1 MENYIILIKNI
12 IYMNTIIL
20 NIEIEE
26 NKISISN
33 EQKDHTTNLNS
44 NNNSNNTNLNSNNL
58 DSLFGS
64 DGWLECLY
72 NIKNVDSVFLTGFFI
87 SKFFINSYYTI
98 ITDIKENKTLEGI
111 KYHKQR
117 PTISLKFRYLKD
129 INKIL
134 KFKKKLTLETLYSF
148 VFMESINNITELFNI
163 MPLVEKTACI
173 SVKNL
178 SIKDLISFIKLTY
191 ELFEKVHLFKPIW
204 EQGQLYIILYN
215 RINFDNSIFKEL
227 IITQEEETYIR
238 TKIYLATC
246 YDITNKLLDLL
257 AEFHNKK

>member
-1 MENYIILIKNI
+1 
-12 IYMNTIIL
+12 MNTIIL

-26 NKISISN
+26 NKISITD
-33 EQKDHTTNLNS
+33 EKKDYTTNI
-44 NNNSNNTNLNSNNL
+44 NSNNL

-72 NIKNVDSVFLTGFFI
+72 NIKNVDSVFITGFFI

-117 PTISLKFRYLKD
+117 PTIYLKSRYLKD

-134 KFKKKLTLETLYSF
+134 KFKKKITLETLYSF
-148 VFMESINNITELFNI
+148 VFIESISNINELFNI
-163 MPLVEKTACI
+163 IPLVEKTACI

-178 SIKDLISFIKLTY
+178 SIGDLILFIKLTHTS
-191 ELFEKVHLFKPIW
+191 FEKVHLFKPIW

-215 RINFDNSIFKEL
+215 RINFDNILFKEQ
-227 IITQEEETYIR
+227 TVSQEEETYIR

-246 YDITNKLLDLL
+246 YDITNKILDLL
-257 AEFHNKK
+257 AEFHNKN

>member
-1 MENYIILIKNI
+1 MKNYIILIKNI

-26 NKISISN
+26 NKISITD
-33 EQKDHTTNLNS
+33 EQKDYTS
-44 NNNSNNTNLNSNNL
+44 NINSNNL

-72 NIKNVDSVFLTGFFI
+72 NIKNVDSVFITGFFI

-117 PTISLKFRYLKD
+117 PTISLKSRYLKD

-134 KFKKKLTLETLYSF
+134 KFKKKITLETLYSF
-148 VFMESINNITELFNI
+148 VFIESISNINELFNI
-163 MPLVEKTACI
+163 ISLVEKTACI
-173 SVKNL
+173 SIKNL
-178 SIKDLISFIKLTY
+178 SIGDLILFIKLTHAS
-191 ELFEKVHLFKPIW
+191 FEKVHLFKPIW

-215 RINFDNSIFKEL
+215 RINFDNILFKEQ
-227 IITQEEETYIR
+227 TVSQEEETYIR

-246 YDITNKLLDLL
+246 YDITNKILDLL
-257 AEFHNKK
+257 AEFHNKN

>member
-1 MENYIILIKNI
+1 
-12 IYMNTIIL
+12 MNTIIL

-26 NKISISN
+26 NKISITD
-33 EQKDHTTNLNS
+33 EQKDYTTNI
-44 NNNSNNTNLNSNNL
+44 NSNNL

-72 NIKNVDSVFLTGFFI
+72 NIKNVDSVFITGFFI

-117 PTISLKFRYLKD
+117 PTISLKSRYLKD

-134 KFKKKLTLETLYSF
+134 KFKKKITLETLYSF
-148 VFMESINNITELFNI
+148 VFIESISNINELFNI
-163 MPLVEKTACI
+163 IPLVEKTACI

-178 SIKDLISFIKLTY
+178 SIGDLILFIKLTHAS
-191 ELFEKVHLFKPIW
+191 FEKVHLFKPIW

-215 RINFDNSIFKEL
+215 RINFDNILFKEQ
-227 IITQEEETYIR
+227 TVSQEEETYIR

-246 YDITNKLLDLL
+246 YDITNKILDLL

>member
-1 MENYIILIKNI
+1 
-12 IYMNTIIL
+12 MNTIIL

-26 NKISISN
+26 NKISITD
-33 EQKDHTTNLNS
+33 EQKDYTS
-44 NNNSNNTNLNSNNL
+44 NINSNNL

-117 PTISLKFRYLKD
+117 PTISLKSRYLKD

-134 KFKKKLTLETLYSF
+134 KFKKKITLETLYSF
-148 VFMESINNITELFNI
+148 VFIESISNINELFNI
-163 MPLVEKTACI
+163 TPLVEKTACI

-178 SIKDLISFIKLTY
+178 SIGDLILFIKLNHAS
-191 ELFEKVHLFKPIW
+191 FEKVHLFKPIW

-215 RINFDNSIFKEL
+215 RINFDNILFKEQ
-227 IITQEEETYIR
+227 TVSQEEETYIR

-246 YDITNKLLDLL
+246 YDITNKILDLL
-257 AEFHNKK
+257 AEFHNKN